1 MVNFL
6 FYKQD
11 TKKKTDRNGF
21 LFRQKKKE
29 PIPQFDC
36 KDRNKRA
43 KNMKFT
49 LIFFKAS
56 AVYLTFSPTEH
67 WELISLILA
76 KKLMQG
82 AV

>member
-6 FYKQD
+6 FYKQG
-11 TKKKTDRNGF
+11 TKKTTDRNGF
-21 LFRQKKKE
+21 LFRQKEKE

-43 KNMKFT
+43 KNIKLA

-56 AVYLTFSPTEH
+56 AVYLRAKRKVPTNEQK
-67 WELISLILA
+67 I
-76 KKLMQG
+76 
-82 AV
+82 

>member
-6 FYKQD
+6 FYKQG
-11 TKKKTDRNGF
+11 TKKTTDRNGF

-36 KDRNKRA
+36 KDTNKRA

-49 LIFFKAS
+49 SIFFKAS
-56 AVYLTFSPTEH
+56 AVYLRAKRKVPTNEQK
-67 WELISLILA
+67 I
-76 KKLMQG
+76 
-82 AV
+82 